1 MGLIPVSPTRQRITK
16 PNRWNLGEYGIMK
29 TMNSGICNA
38 RDLVTSIK
46 TLNLNAEMIA
56 RGRTQAS
63 IQTQLN
69 LGV

>member
-1 MGLIPVSPTRQRITK
+1 
-16 PNRWNLGEYGIMK
+16 MK
-29 TMNSGICNA
+29 TMNSGICKA

-56 RGRTQAS
+56 QGRTQAS